1 MLKARTILGKGP
13 AEEVRKLAADLSG
26 KTGVPEGEVVKVL
39 EALGVSES
47 VHKACQGVARRIEL
61 GRVQQAVREA
71 MVHVIC

>member
-1 MLKARTILGKGP
+1 MRKVSVDLGKGP
-13 AEEVRKLAADLSG
+13 AEEVRKFAADLSG

-39 EALGVSES
+39 EALGVSEGFQ
-47 VHKACQGVARRIEL
+47 KASQGVVRRIEL